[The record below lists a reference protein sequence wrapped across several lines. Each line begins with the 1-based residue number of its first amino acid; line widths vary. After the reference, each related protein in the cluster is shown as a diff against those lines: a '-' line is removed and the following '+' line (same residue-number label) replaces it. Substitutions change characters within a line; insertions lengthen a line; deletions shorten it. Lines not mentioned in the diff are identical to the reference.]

1 MHPFLKEGFGIE
13 ISKTAHTISNG
24 FHPLMPICTVCG
36 GSGIQRV
43 SSQRFRTCL
52 ACLGTGVISA
62 AVQSAPLNQLATATV
77 AANRVGCLPHSRG

>member
-13 ISKTAHTISNG
+13 IGKTNHTDLNG
-24 FHPLMPICTVCG
+24 FLTPMTICTVCG

-52 ACLGTGVISA
+52 ACLGTGVISP
-62 AVQSAPLNQLATATV
+62 AVQSAPLNQLNTATV
-77 AANRVGCLPHSRG
+77 AANHLGCLPLSQR